1 MYPKAL
7 YKKATSQINENELM
21 KFHELNFG
29 LHTCTS
35 PVDAWDIFLLLI
47 GNQVNGAGKKSQRRR
62 PI

>member
-29 LHTCTS
+29 LHTYTS
-35 PVDAWDIFLLLI
+35 PVDA
-47 GNQVNGAGKKSQRRR
+47 
-62 PI
+62 